1 MDISP
6 SKSTSTDSEVS
17 EDSFFG
23 FDGMGL
29 LSMGKIVS
37 IEGNIGG
44 GKTTLLSH
52 MKLALKDNKNVI
64 FLKEPVDDWETIKDK
79 EGCTMLQ
86 KFYGD
91 QAKYSF
97 PFQMMAFI
105 SRLVLLR
112 TAAKENPHAILV
124 TERSLYVSFMF
135 SD

>member
-1 MDISP
+1 MDTSP

-23 FDGMGL
+23 LEG

-112 TAAKENPHAILV
+112 NAAKENPHAILV
-124 TERSLYVSFMF
+124 TERSLYVSVFYF
-135 SD
+135 FE